1 MVSAIGRLSAT
12 EMKRSGIEVRK
23 QTGTQSGWSRCSRQ
37 HNADGHACMGWAQCG
52 VCYRQAVRDRDEA
65 ERNRGALH
73 VIEHTVLAI
82 KKNYKGFENIGK
94 VFWIY

>member
-1 MVSAIGRLSAT
+1 MD
-12 EMKRSGIEVRK
+12 EV
-23 QTGTQSGWSRCSRQ
+23 
-37 HNADGHACMGWAQCG
+37 
-52 VCYRQAVRDRDEA
+52 
-65 ERNRGALH
+65 RNRGALH